1 MQEDIV
7 KKNLVELDLDVN
19 STDEL
24 FEITSERL
32 EKLGYVTAEFLE
44 SIKAREQE
52 YPTALPIQPYAVA
65 IPHTDPECIVTPF
78 VSCIRLKKPIPWRE
92 MAGNEIVHMVRFVF
106 LLGFRKEEEGDMHI
120 ELLQVLVNNCQKPEF
135 MEKLKQAANIETYY
149 QLVLSM
155 EGVG

>member
-92 MAGNEIVHMVRFVF
+92 MVRMRSFIWLDSF
-106 LLGFRKEEEGDMHI
+106 S
-120 ELLQVLVNNCQKPEF
+120 
-135 MEKLKQAANIETYY
+135 Y
-149 QLVLSM
+149 LVL
-155 EGVG
+155 EKRKKGICT